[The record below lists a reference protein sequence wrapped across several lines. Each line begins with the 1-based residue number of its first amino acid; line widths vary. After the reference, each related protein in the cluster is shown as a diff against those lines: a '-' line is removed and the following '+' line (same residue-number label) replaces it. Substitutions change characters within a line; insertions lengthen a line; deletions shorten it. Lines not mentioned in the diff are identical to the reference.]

1 MIQFVVALDCEAK
14 PLASRY
20 QLRRLDSAF
29 SIYQGDGIALVVS
42 GVGKVAAA
50 AATAYLYRRTG
61 EPDGAVWL
69 NVGIAGHRDRP
80 GGDGVLASEIKD
92 RGSNEVWRLRPIATP
107 LATASVLTVDQ
118 AEERFDTDDV
128 YEMEAAGFYATA
140 IRFAPPEKVQCY
152 KVISDNR
159 CSSALRITAKDVEH
173 LIEERIHEIDAAVEK
188 TSKLTCKP

>member
-50 AATAYLYRRTG
+50 AATAYLYGRTG
-61 EPDGAVWL
+61 EPDGAVWF

-80 GGDGVLASEIKD
+80 VGDGVLASEIKD

-128 YEMEAAGFYATA
+128 YDMEAAGFYATA
-140 IRFAPPEKVQCY
+140 IRFAP
-152 KVISDNR
+152 
-159 CSSALRITAKDVEH
+159 
-173 LIEERIHEIDAAVEK
+173 
-188 TSKLTCKP
+188 